1 VAPDRGK
8 NPIFH
13 GWLVVRANSLL
24 EEHTSKQK
32 ESQFP
37 ESCNLATSFEV
48 ARKTGVLASETRIFP
63 QNGAEKRADLET
75 RGQPYDEG
83 AALRSALLSKSSS
96 HLQCAFETLV
106 ASPVRGQFRE
116 SCSHATTFGVEE
128 LASRLSLAGVPL
140 VPIKTG
146 HTK

>member
-1 VAPDRGK
+1 MVRKKGRPELRPACTVDAQLCGGRRNGAQRGK
-8 NPIFH
+8 ASTHSGAPRSEWRLTEGKILFFP

-63 QNGAEKRADLET
+63 QNGAGKRADLE
-75 RGQPYDEG
+75 
-83 AALRSALLSKSSS
+83 
-96 HLQCAFETLV
+96 
-106 ASPVRGQFRE
+106 ASPTTKEQRCGAPCFLRAHRT
-116 SCSHATTFGVEE
+116 CSAH
-128 LASRLSLAGVPL
+128 L
-140 VPIKTG
+140 K
-146 HTK
+146 H

>member
-75 RGQPYDEG
+75 IQDSPTTKEQRCG
-83 AALRSALLSKSSS
+83 APCFLRAHRTCSA
-96 HLQCAFETLV
+96 HLK
-106 ASPVRGQFRE
+106 
-116 SCSHATTFGVEE
+116 H
-128 LASRLSLAGVPL
+128 
-140 VPIKTG
+140 
-146 HTK
+146 